1 MNDTS
6 DSQAGLSKTERYFA
20 RMAMAQT
27 VTAVVAVV
35 ISCAALYATW
45 VQARDARVA
54 LEAQVWPRLV
64 SFTNLTENDAGEPV
78 FEVVFANRGVGP
90 AEVRSVR
97 VSRDDEVIRA
107 YADIIA
113 TLPEAVSG
121 ARIRHGYVNRRI
133 FAPGEDAV
141 ILGVGGQQAID
152 AVSAAIDG
160 AVVEV
165 CYCSILGDCWMMRG
179 DDNEA
184 TPRCPDHGDDEFRN

>member
-6 DSQAGLSKTERYFA
+6 ESEAGLTKTERYFG

-27 VTAVVAVV
+27 VTAVVAVL

-45 VQARDARVA
+45 IQARDARVA
-54 LEAQVWPRLV
+54 LEAEVWPRLV
-64 SFTNLTENDAGEPV
+64 SFTDRSQDAAGEPV
-78 FEVVFANRGVGP
+78 LEIFFANRGVGP
-90 AEVRSVR
+90 AEVKSMR
-97 VSRDDEVIRA
+97 VSRNGDVIRA
-107 YADIIA
+107 YAEIIE
-113 TLPEAVSG
+113 TLPEAVRG

-133 FAPGEDAV
+133 FAPGEDTV
-141 ILGVGGQQAID
+141 VLGVSGQEAMD

-165 CYCSILGDCWMMRG
+165 CYCSILGDCWMMTG

-184 TPRCPDHGDDEFRN
+184 IRRCPDHADDEFRN